1 MKKTLTAGAASL
13 VFAAMPIVGVF
24 AANPAAITDTLTVN
38 VNLSCTFT
46 RTTGNGNYSK
56 TMTANQLDTAFGTS
70 TFTSKCNNGT
80 GYSITPTFTSLTF
93 SGAAQPITYNATAP
107 TAGSGTWTALLG
119 SATTGLTSG
128 TAFGSQNTQ
137 DPAAGRAYTITYQV
151 GLKNNQAKGTYV
163 GTAKYQLSMNS

>member
-13 VFAAMPIVGVF
+13 LFAAMPIVGVF

-38 VNLSCTFT
+38 VSLSCTFT
-46 RTTGNGNYSK
+46 RTTGTGNYTK

-70 TFTSKCNNGT
+70 TFTSKCNNGS

-93 SGAAQPITYNATAP
+93 TGAAQPITYSATAP
-107 TAGSGTWTALLG
+107 TEGSGTWTALLG

-128 TAFGSQNTQ
+128 TAFGAQTSQ
-137 DPAAGRAYTITYQV
+137 DPSAGRTYTITYQV
-151 GLKNNQAKGTYV
+151 GLKNNQAKGTYT
-163 GTAKYQLSMNS
+163 GTAKYQLSMAS